1 MGKTVFID
9 FDGTYAHNGVIPAA
23 HVEAVRR
30 AQRNGHRVLL
40 CTGRPKA
47 LVAADDVAVF
57 DGLVAAAGG
66 YVEVDGQVLADRRF
80 PAYLAARIVELLEAY
95 RGVYILEGPDAAY
108 VTPAARQRLIDLLTT
123 GEHAASFGEAADGI
137 LAPLLI
143 TDDPAAESFAK
154 VTCFDLLVP
163 AARLATELAPEIG
176 VVPSSIG
183 SLGDK
188 AGEFFLAEVNKS
200 VGIAVVERHFGL
212 DRADIVAI
220 GDSHNDLR
228 DGGLRGHRRGH
239 RGRRPRAVG
248 AGRPGGAH
256 AGAGRPGG
264 GLRAAG
270 SDRFTGARSLN
281 PGSGADR

>member
-80 PAYLAARIVELLEAY
+80 PAYLAARIGELLEAY

-220 GDSHNDLR
+220 GDSHNDLEMVAYAGTGVAIE
-228 DGGLRGHRRGH
+228 GGVPELLALADLVV
-239 RGRRPRAVG
+239 PTPEQ
-248 AGRPGGAH
+248 AGLVVAFERL
-256 AGAGRPGG
+256 
-264 GLRAAG
+264 GLIDSPVRAA
-270 SDRFTGARSLN
+270 
-281 PGSGADR
+281 

>member
-1 MGKTVFID
+1 MPSDDDMGNSEV
-9 FDGTYAHNGVIPAA
+9 GHNAIGAGQVYSQGA
-23 HVEAVRR
+23 
-30 AQRNGHRVLL
+30 
-40 CTGRPKA
+40 A
-47 LVAADDVAVF
+47 LVADAIATGAIWQGEAWQQVVAGAKAGIDDDDF
-57 DGLVAAAGG
+57 
-66 YVEVDGQVLADRRF
+66 
-80 PAYLAARIVELLEAY
+80 ARV
-95 RGVYILEGPDAAY
+95 LEGPDAAY

-220 GDSHNDLR
+220 GDSHNDLEMVAYAGTGVAIE
-228 DGGLRGHRRGH
+228 GGVPELLALADLVV
-239 RGRRPRAVG
+239 PTPEQ
-248 AGRPGGAH
+248 AGLVVAFERL
-256 AGAGRPGG
+256 
-264 GLRAAG
+264 GLIDSPVCAA
-270 SDRFTGARSLN
+270 
-281 PGSGADR
+281 